1 MRWVTLLSMVVAL
14 SGCALFEHG
23 VVVAP
28 KPLVEA
34 CLQEAYPASGHGWG
48 PMCASL
54 NEWAKLHEYAYGG
67 GPPMPQPLSESE
79 AKALAMK

>member
-1 MRWVTLLSMVVAL
+1 MRWIVLSVAMML
-14 SGCALFEHG
+14 GGCALFEHG

-67 GPPMPQPLSESE
+67 GPPMPQPLSVSE
-79 AKALAMK
+79 AQALAVK

>member
-1 MRWVTLLSMVVAL
+1 MRLAIVMVAAL
-14 SGCALFEHG
+14 PLGGCALFEHG

-34 CLQEAYPASGHGWG
+34 CLQEAFPASGHGWG

-54 NEWAKLHEYAYGG
+54 NEWAKLHDYAYGG
-67 GPPMPQPLSESE
+67 GPPMPSPLSPAE
-79 AKALAMK
+79 AQALAVK